1 MAGAGAALQDAK
13 LCLLRKAV
21 NLDDFEAAE
30 VAEDDF
36 LFVPIVF
43 DDIDVEDDNPDLDDD
58 LPRLA
63 WMYPVLQDRVTT
75 RISV

>member
-1 MAGAGAALQDAK
+1 MAGAGAALQEAK

-21 NLDDFEAAE
+21 NLDDLDAAE
-30 VAEDDF
+30 VAEDDL
-36 LFVPIVF
+36 LFVAVVF
-43 DDIDVEDDNPDLDDD
+43 DDIDVEDDDPDLDDG